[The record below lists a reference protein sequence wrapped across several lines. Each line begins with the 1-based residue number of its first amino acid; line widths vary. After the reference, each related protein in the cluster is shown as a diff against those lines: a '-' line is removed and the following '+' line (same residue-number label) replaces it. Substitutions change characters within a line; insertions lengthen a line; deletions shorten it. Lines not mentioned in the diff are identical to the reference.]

1 MAEVSEAVVNEH
13 QSTFTFAQDD
23 HKTNPENVPV
33 SIMEEINAP
42 KQQPPP
48 TERQNINSE
57 ESPSSHKEEKGEE
70 GGE

>member
-48 TERQNINSE
+48 TEGPNIN
-57 ESPSSHKEEKGEE
+57 
-70 GGE
+70 